1 MDEPDAQF
9 SDYPR
14 EGGDPA
20 SDTRWKS
27 DLTPRS
33 PVPFSFVTALTRLL
47 RMKGLGVSNGAG
59 TIGKWSARALDL
71 VLPPSCP
78 VTGERVAAPGLL
90 SPAAWS
96 KLQFIDDPV
105 CARCGAPFASDYG
118 EGATCAACIAAPPSF
133 NRARAAVVY
142 DDASHKLIVGFKHAD
157 RTELTKLFGAWLA
170 RAGAPLI
177 DDGAILIP
185 APLHWRRLLARRYNQ
200 AALLAAAVSGA
211 TGARVIFDGL
221 KKVRPT
227 PPQQSLSADARR
239 RNVAGA
245 FAVRPERAAA
255 IAGAH
260 IVLIDDVLTTGA
272 TLSACARALN
282 KAGAASV
289 DALVLARVVRG
300 GGVSI

>member
-1 MDEPDAQF
+1 M
-9 SDYPR
+9 
-14 EGGDPA
+14 
-20 SDTRWKS
+20 
-27 DLTPRS
+27 
-33 PVPFSFVTALTRLL
+33 
-47 RMKGLGVSNGAG
+47 LGEWGNG
-59 TIGKWSARALDL
+59 ALDL
-71 VLPPSCP
+71 ILPPQCP

-90 SPAAWS
+90 SPAAWA

-133 NRARAAVVY
+133 GRARAAVVY
-142 DDASHKLIVGFKHAD
+142 DDASHRLVVGFKHSD
-157 RTELTKLFGAWLA
+157 RTELTRLFGAWLA

-177 DDGAILIP
+177 GADTILIP
-185 APLHWRRLLARRYNQ
+185 APLHWRRLAARRYNQ
-200 AALLAAAVSGA
+200 AALLAAAVAQA

-221 KKVRPT
+221 RRMRPT

-245 FAVRPERAAA
+245 FAARPERAAA
-255 IAGAH
+255 ITGAH